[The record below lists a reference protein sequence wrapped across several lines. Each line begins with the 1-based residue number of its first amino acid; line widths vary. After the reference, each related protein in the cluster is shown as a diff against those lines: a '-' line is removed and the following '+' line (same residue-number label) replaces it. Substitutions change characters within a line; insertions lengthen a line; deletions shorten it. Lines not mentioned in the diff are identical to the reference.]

1 LEATLAKIVSETL
14 IVTVSKLVKDDS
26 TEAIL
31 AADFSEN
38 LEAMVTE
45 LLADRTVLVEVVPV
59 DPE

>member
-1 LEATLAKIVSETL
+1 MLAKIVSETL

-26 TEAIL
+26 NEAIL

>member
-1 LEATLAKIVSETL
+1 MAKIVSETL